1 MATAASGM
9 GATMKQIVLASY
21 AKGVPQ
27 PSDFRVELAPV
38 PQAGDGE
45 ILLRTLWLA
54 LDPLI
59 RFAID
64 EEVITG
70 VVRLRPGDVMYGPTV
85 SQVIAS
91 NHPDYAAGDIVET
104 RTGWCEFAVAAPG
117 KADYRGPPRKL
128 DAKLAPVR
136 TALGAL
142 GMPGQTAYAGIVD
155 TARVAPG
162 ETVVVSAA
170 AGAVGSI
177 AGQIARA
184 LGARAVGIAGGADK
198 CRALLDIG
206 FDAVA
211 DYKAADFEA
220 QLAAALPQDADVYF
234 DSTGGDVTFSVLPH
248 LKRGARMAVCGFMA
262 YQNMGMAGPGPDRMP
277 GFYRMINSKGLEIR
291 GFSSFFEG
299 AGSLEKIAGWMQQGL
314 VSFPETIVEGLDAAP
329 AAFSSVFAG
338 NSFVGK
344 LLVRVAQDA

>member
-1 MATAASGM
+1 M
-9 GATMKQIVLASY
+9 QQVVLASY
-21 AKGVPQ
+21 ARGVPQ
-27 PSDFRVELAPV
+27 QSDFRVERAPV
-38 PQAGDGE
+38 PEAGDGE
-45 ILLRTLWLA
+45 LLLRTLWLA

-70 VVRLRPGDVMYGPTV
+70 VVRLQPGDVMYGPTV
-85 SQVIAS
+85 SEVAAS
-91 NHPDYAAGDIVET
+91 NHPDYAPGDIVET
-104 RTGWCEFAVAAPG
+104 RTGWSEFAVVTPD

-128 DAKLAPVR
+128 DAALAPVQ

-155 TARVAPG
+155 TARVKAG

-198 CRALLDIG
+198 CAALLDLG

-220 QLAAALPQDADVYF
+220 QLAAALPDEADVYF
-234 DSTGGDVTFSVLPH
+234 DSTGGDVTFAVLPR

-262 YQNMGMAGPGPDRMP
+262 YQNMGMEGPGPDRMP
-277 GFYRMINSKGLEIR
+277 AFYRLINSKGLEIR
-291 GFSSFFEG
+291 GFSSFFAGG
-299 AGSLEKIAGWMQQGL
+299 AALEQIAGWMQEGHIT
-314 VSFPETIVEGLDAAP
+314 FPEAIVEGLEAAP
-329 AAFSSVFAG
+329 EAFSSVFAG